1 MLCCRFANYSY
12 EEMGDRKKKKINGP
26 GVCTRHRYAR
36 ATSSM
41 CNVQSK
47 SLSIGSITSRGTAT
61 PESVQIAKPAGGRK
75 KGVVVEVVCDTLL
88 LSTLLVSGVAFVSS
102 SVLAGRPD
110 PPDPPNLRPAVDATR
125 PSHSVALDATRL
137 ATLILKP
144 LFFVNK
150 LITSFKI

>member
-1 MLCCRFANYSY
+1 MARVF
-12 EEMGDRKKKKINGP
+12 
-26 GVCTRHRYAR
+26 VR
-36 ATSSM
+36 ATAM
-41 CNVQSK
+41 LEQRHPCNVQSK

-75 KGVVVEVVCDTLL
+75 KGFVVEVVCDSLL

-110 PPDPPNLRPAVDATR
+110 PPGPPNLRPAVDATR

-144 LFFVNK
+144 LF
-150 LITSFKI
+150 L

>member
-1 MLCCRFANYSY
+1 MARVF
-12 EEMGDRKKKKINGP
+12 
-26 GVCTRHRYAR
+26 VR
-36 ATSSM
+36 ATAM
-41 CNVQSK
+41 LEQRHPCNVQSK

-75 KGVVVEVVCDTLL
+75 KGVIAVEVVCDSLL
-88 LSTLLVSGVAFVSS
+88 LSTLLGSGVAFVSS